1 MEWAKDH
8 EIKGEKGTMLL
19 LYIQPGASKT
29 AIKGEFA
36 STPPRL
42 KISVAAPP
50 VEGAANTLIIKFIA
64 EVLGISKSRI
74 HLVSGETSRQKNV
87 WVSGIDSNASIILL
101 MEA

>member
-8 EIKGEKGTMLL
+8 EIKGERGTLLL
-19 LYIQPGASKT
+19 LYVQPGASKT

-50 VEGAANTLIIKFIA
+50 VENAANTLVIKFIA
-64 EVLGISKSRI
+64 DVLGVSKSRV
-74 HLVSGETSRQKNV
+74 HMVSGESSRQKNV
-87 WVSGIDSNASIILL
+87 WVSGIDANASVILL
-101 MEA
+101 TEE